1 MLNDLSSITLL
12 SFININ
18 IPGLPRSLIKS
29 VMSFAQ
35 VDILPSELILQSMFT
50 FDDINDKPFNNQFAL
65 LGYESS
71 NGAKSMGSA
80 FLYFVL
86 NSVLLLLLALLSL
99 VKRFFPRVNKV
110 HDFLKKK
117 VLWNLFIRFFIQQF
131 ISLIFSSAINFFY
144 VRTITSGEKLGIYS
158 SGFVF
163 VITVL
168 VIPTFAWIILKK
180 SNDPEYLE
188 KYGTLTEGLKMNS
201 AVSKL
206 WTIFGLI
213 KWLITATV
221 LMTLANHPAIQ
232 MMLLLLLSITYQI
245 MILIFKPFDLPS
257 NNRLRFI
264 TELFISC
271 YLYFYLLLSDYN
283 QEIDSRDVQNY
294 SSWGLLG
301 VLGACATLNIMIY
314 LKIAFTGCKRLAIK
328 KC

>member
-50 FDDINDKPFNNQFAL
+50 FDDINDKPFNNQFEL